1 MSAPVDAWRP
11 DDDISPPGLDRLID
25 RIDNATAD
33 YGVRKSAEATLRALR
48 AALDAALAERDDWRQ
63 GARAEASIADTMKAE
78 RDALRAA
85 LAEVVRVAVEKEREA
100 CIAIANER
108 GAWASNDADAES
120 LVDRLEA
127 NGRMDMAKEIAAAIR
142 ARSTEG
148 GA

>member
-1 MSAPVDAWRP
+1 VRTITPVGYDP
-11 DDDISPPGLDRLID
+11 SEDEDPELID
-25 RIDNATAD
+25 GPAQDAIHDAIC
-33 YGVRKSAEATLRALR
+33 ALPPPS
-48 AALDAALAERDDWRQ
+48 DA
-63 GARAEASIADTMKAE
+63 M
-78 RDALRAA
+78 AA